1 MTEDG
6 EYQQITSRGRA
17 AALFTSVMGT
27 AYAVWLLYAAG
38 VKYLFMAV
46 IFLAVGIP
54 VFMRARREQ
63 EPGQPVFSK
72 GEKVVVTLLVLFA
85 VGALCMMCHGHIH
98 L

>member
-1 MTEDG
+1 MLSITGVMVLPAYLASTGYLWKMTEDG
-6 EYQQITSRGRA
+6 EYQKIASRGRA

-54 VFMRARREQ
+54 VFMRARRE
-63 EPGQPVFSK
+63 
-72 GEKVVVTLLVLFA
+72 
-85 VGALCMMCHGHIH
+85 
-98 L
+98 